1 MKNVAGARG
10 VFARIASDLGGGRT
24 SVWRVVPRAWAQG
37 GLHQPVRPSIRT
49 RPPRASPT
57 QPAARPAGAAGQ
69 LVPARRRR
77 LFNDL

>member
-1 MKNVAGARG
+1 MGGFIAR
-10 VFARIASDLGGGRT
+10 RE
-24 SVWRVVPRAWAQG
+24 
-37 GLHQPVRPSIRT
+37 RPHRT

-77 LFNDL
+77 HFWWRDL

>member
-1 MKNVAGARG
+1 MGGFITRG
-10 VFARIASDLGGGRT
+10 GKST
-24 SVWRVVPRAWAQG
+24 E
-37 GLHQPVRPSIRT
+37 T

-77 LFNDL
+77 QFL